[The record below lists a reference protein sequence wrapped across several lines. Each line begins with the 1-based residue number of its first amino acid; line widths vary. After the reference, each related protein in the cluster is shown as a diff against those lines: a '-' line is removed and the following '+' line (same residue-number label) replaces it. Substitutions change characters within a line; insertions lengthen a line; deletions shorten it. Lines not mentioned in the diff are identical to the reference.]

1 MLKVTVHVLTSGNP
15 YFDACA
21 SQTSVYIG
29 LVMQYHYVGLDK
41 QPVPKG
47 TSDTTGDVNSTDDLD
62 DAIIEEG
69 DEHTRHITGGP
80 RGSMLTIENAE
91 ADPQLL
97 SVCSTG

>member
-62 DAIIEEG
+62 D
-69 DEHTRHITGGP
+69 
-80 RGSMLTIENAE
+80 
-91 ADPQLL
+91 
-97 SVCSTG
+97 VKSTLGYWLQNWLRI